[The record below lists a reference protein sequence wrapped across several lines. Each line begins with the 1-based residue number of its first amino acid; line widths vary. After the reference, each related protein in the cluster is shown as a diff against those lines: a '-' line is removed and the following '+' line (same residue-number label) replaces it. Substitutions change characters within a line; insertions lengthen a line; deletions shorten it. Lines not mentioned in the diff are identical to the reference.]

1 MVPLK
6 KLIVSVLTG
15 TLDQSVSTTSSIGD
29 DTYSSTA
36 EVTSALSS
44 QSVPTGSTSQPMT
57 ITDNQLITPP
67 ITDNQLII
75 PPQLTTGTLNQSH
88 TVTTQNEKE
97 TVDKQLQFDVGA
109 IVGGAVT
116 IVFIIT
122 AGIVV
127 MFVLYTVLKYRQTAK
142 QLRYGTIIISYS

>member
-1 MVPLK
+1 MVPLNQLK
-6 KLIVSVLTG
+6 KLIVSALTG

-67 ITDNQLII
+67 
-75 PPQLTTGTLNQSH
+75 QLTTGTLNQSH
-88 TVTTQNEKE
+88 TVTTQNERE

-109 IVGGAVT
+109 IVGTGGAVI

-127 MFVLYTVLKYRQTAK
+127 VLVLYIVLKYRRSAK
-142 QLRYGTIIISYS
+142 QLRYGILLAIEIII